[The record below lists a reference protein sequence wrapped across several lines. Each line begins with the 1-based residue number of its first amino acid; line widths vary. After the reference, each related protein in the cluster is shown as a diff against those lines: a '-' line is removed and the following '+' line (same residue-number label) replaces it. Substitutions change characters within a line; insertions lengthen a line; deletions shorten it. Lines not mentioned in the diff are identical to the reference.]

1 MGALP
6 RRSGSERGE
15 GSGQAAE
22 EVGLRAAGG
31 QSETDAACGFDDAG
45 GDLDQPCKVENSV
58 WASRAVLGWR
68 RER

>member
-1 MGALP
+1 MP

-31 QSETDAACGFDDAG
+31 ESETDAACGFDDAG
-45 GDLDQPCKVENSV
+45 GDLDQPQSQGRE
-58 WASRAVLGWR
+58 LGVG
-68 RER
+68 